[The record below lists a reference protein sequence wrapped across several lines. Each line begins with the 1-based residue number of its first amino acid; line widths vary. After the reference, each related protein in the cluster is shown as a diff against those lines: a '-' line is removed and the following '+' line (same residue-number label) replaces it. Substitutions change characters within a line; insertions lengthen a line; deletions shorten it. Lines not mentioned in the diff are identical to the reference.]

1 MKDTI
6 NDKSGNNQVKVMLI
20 NPPQKYFNQSL
31 GFNVY
36 FPLGLLSVASMVRDM
51 CSVKIFDCLITDFEI
66 KKTEDFT
73 LYGTPFNKVK
83 EAIEDFNPDVVGITI
98 PFSSQSE
105 NAKKISRICRD
116 INPKIKVVFGGPHS
130 SVRYRHLLEE
140 GSCDVC
146 VVGEG
151 EMAFREL
158 MKGIVSNSN
167 IFDIEGV
174 AYIKDNEVKYKASKF
189 FDNLDEL
196 PFPSYDLIDFH
207 AYLESP
213 YLYKS
218 RSAIPE
224 KSISMITSRG
234 CPFNCIFCSIKSHM
248 GRKFRFHSPDYVLRH
263 LRFCIEKMGIRKFHF
278 EDDNISQ
285 DKKRFEEIL
294 DKIIESK
301 LDIKWDTPN
310 GIRAD
315 TLDFNI
321 LKKIKQSGCI
331 SLQLAIESGNQR
343 ILNEVI
349 KKRSSLD
356 YIVKII
362 EYCKELEIK
371 LAAFF
376 VIGFP
381 GETISDIKETI
392 ALALRLYKTYTVLPI
407 LLFATPLYGTDLYK
421 ICMEEGLIDRNL
433 TDEDLATASQFFGNP
448 LISTKNFSKED
459 LKKIANEFELEMDK
473 LVGQDSFRKI
483 LTDKKS
489 IFSSVERINL

>member
-1 MKDTI
+1 
-6 NDKSGNNQVKVMLI
+6 
-20 NPPQKYFNQSL
+20 
-31 GFNVY
+31 
-36 FPLGLLSVASMVRDM
+36 
-51 CSVKIFDCLITDFEI
+51 
-66 KKTEDFT
+66 
-73 LYGTPFNKVK
+73 
-83 EAIEDFNPDVVGITI
+83 
-98 PFSSQSE
+98 
-105 NAKKISRICRD
+105 
-116 INPKIKVVFGGPHS
+116 
-130 SVRYRHLLEE
+130 
-140 GSCDVC
+140 
-146 VVGEG
+146 
-151 EMAFREL
+151 
-158 MKGIVSNSN
+158 
-167 IFDIEGV
+167 
-174 AYIKDNEVKYKASKF
+174 
-189 FDNLDEL
+189 
-196 PFPSYDLIDFH
+196 
-207 AYLESP
+207 
-213 YLYKS
+213 
-218 RSAIPE
+218 
-224 KSISMITSRG
+224 
-234 CPFNCIFCSIKSHM
+234 
-248 GRKFRFHSPDYVLRH
+248 
-263 LRFCIEKMGIRKFHF
+263 MGIRKFHF

-433 TDEDLATASQFFGNP
+433 TDEDLATATQFFGNP